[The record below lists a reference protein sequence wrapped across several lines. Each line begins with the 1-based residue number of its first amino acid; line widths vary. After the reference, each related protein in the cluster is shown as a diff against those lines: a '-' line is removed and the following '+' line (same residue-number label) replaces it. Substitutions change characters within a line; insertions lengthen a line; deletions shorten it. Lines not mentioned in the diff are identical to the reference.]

1 MVLRVIKL
9 PKIPPNRRRSRK
21 RFYSQPADTAPQ
33 IPFGNIGKLTFILLV
48 HRGILQVVRGIA
60 DPPPLMES
68 TMKTRILLPVLALSA
83 VFVSPASA
91 NWFSNPDV
99 NINLNLGS
107 APNPTPG
114 DIRSDRQP
122 MLVRDAEG
130 NVIAM
135 IDPTT
140 GKMIAI
146 AEPSAAAQPKSGA
159 AKVAPPAVRAH

>member
-1 MVLRVIKL
+1 
-9 PKIPPNRRRSRK
+9 
-21 RFYSQPADTAPQ
+21 
-33 IPFGNIGKLTFILLV
+33 
-48 HRGILQVVRGIA
+48 
-60 DPPPLMES
+60 MES
-68 TMKTRILLPVLALSA
+68 TMKTRILLPVLLLSA

-107 APNPTPG
+107 APNPTPA
-114 DIRSDRQP
+114 DVRSDRQP
-122 MLVRDAEG
+122 MLVRDADG

-146 AEPSAAAQPKSGA
+146 AEPSAAAQPKNGA
-159 AKVAPPAVRAH
+159 AKVTPPAAHAR

>member
-1 MVLRVIKL
+1 MKRHMLLSVLL
-9 PKIPPNRRRSRK
+9 
-21 RFYSQPADTAPQ
+21 
-33 IPFGNIGKLTFILLV
+33 
-48 HRGILQVVRGIA
+48 
-60 DPPPLMES
+60 
-68 TMKTRILLPVLALSA
+68 LSA

-107 APNPTPG
+107 APSPTP
-114 DIRSDRQP
+114 DDVRTERQP
-122 MLVRDAEG
+122 MLVRDADG

-146 AEPSAAAQPKSGA
+146 AEPSATAQQKNTP
-159 AKVAPPAVRAH
+159 AKVTPAATRAH

>member
-1 MVLRVIKL
+1 
-9 PKIPPNRRRSRK
+9 
-21 RFYSQPADTAPQ
+21 
-33 IPFGNIGKLTFILLV
+33 
-48 HRGILQVVRGIA
+48 
-60 DPPPLMES
+60 MES
-68 TMKTRILLPVLALSA
+68 AMKTRILLPVLLLSA

-91 NWFSNPDV
+91 NWFSNPNV
-99 NINLNLGS
+99 NINLNIGS

-122 MLVRDAEG
+122 MLVRDADG

-146 AEPSAAAQPKSGA
+146 AEPGAAAQAKNGA
-159 AKVAPPAVRAH
+159 AKVAPPAARAR